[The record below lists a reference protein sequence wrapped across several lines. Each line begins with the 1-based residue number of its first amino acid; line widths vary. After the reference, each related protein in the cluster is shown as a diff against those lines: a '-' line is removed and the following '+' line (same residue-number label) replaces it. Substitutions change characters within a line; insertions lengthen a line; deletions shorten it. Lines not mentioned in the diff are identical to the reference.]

1 MYARLTGGHK
11 AAVTKLLALGSKEEN
26 GPDLLLSAAAD
37 GSIAV
42 WEPSA
47 AAPQGPDKERLPK
60 VSPAHPARLEM
71 AVLLADSI
79 RDVQGASW
87 SPCGSDADS
96 LLPWAMQSATHAT
109 ACAATIHW

>member
-1 MYARLTGGHK
+1 MTQ
-11 AAVTKLLALGSKEEN
+11 LLALGSKEEN

-60 VSPAHPARLEM
+60 VSPARLTM
-71 AVLLADSI
+71 TVLLADSI
-79 RDVQGASW
+79 RDAQGASW
-87 SPCGSDADS
+87 STCGSDADPS
-96 LLPWAMQSATHAT
+96 LPCAMQSATHPT
-109 ACAATIHW
+109 ECGATISWWRTVFGCP

>member
-37 GSIAV
+37 GSIA
-42 WEPSA
+42 
-47 AAPQGPDKERLPK
+47 R
-60 VSPAHPARLEM
+60 PARLKL

-87 SPCGSDADS
+87 SPCGSDTDP
-96 LLPWAMQSATHAT
+96 LLPCAMQSATHAT
-109 ACAATIHW
+109 ECGATIRW

>member
-1 MYARLTGGHK
+1 M
-11 AAVTKLLALGSKEEN
+11 TKLLTLGSKEEN

-60 VSPAHPARLEM
+60 VRPARLKLAE
-71 AVLLADSI
+71 LLADSI

-87 SPCGSDADS
+87 SNCGS
-96 LLPWAMQSATHAT
+96 
-109 ACAATIHW
+109 